1 MLSKYELE
9 RFCFH
14 PCPFSLTSFKSFVYF
29 MSTLIAG
36 WKLTIN
42 TSVYFSGVD
51 PSSELKAVLIRA
63 LIWVLTLFSIGPD
76 RPFLGF
82 CYYFTFQW
90 AMLINISS
98 LSFFFRI
105 SPLSPLCAIYSE
117 APIPSLLCSRIIL
130 HVWLHVQA
138 GYSMKKHMIAK
149 PDTTCYMQQSWW
161 QSSQNKEHVR
171 YKHMNLDRYLSSCWE
186 DIAPSEALF
195 KQSYP

>member
-82 CYYFTFQW
+82 CYYFTLQW

-98 LSFFFRI
+98 LSFFFQNL
-105 SPLSPLCAIYSE
+105 SPQSPLCHTQWGTH
-117 APIPSLLCSRIIL
+117 PFL
-130 HVWLHVQA
+130 
-138 GYSMKKHMIAK
+138 
-149 PDTTCYMQQSWW
+149 
-161 QSSQNKEHVR
+161 
-171 YKHMNLDRYLSSCWE
+171 
-186 DIAPSEALF
+186 ALF
-195 KQSYP
+195 KDHSSCMVTCSGRIFHEETHDSQTWYHMLHTAELMAVQPE